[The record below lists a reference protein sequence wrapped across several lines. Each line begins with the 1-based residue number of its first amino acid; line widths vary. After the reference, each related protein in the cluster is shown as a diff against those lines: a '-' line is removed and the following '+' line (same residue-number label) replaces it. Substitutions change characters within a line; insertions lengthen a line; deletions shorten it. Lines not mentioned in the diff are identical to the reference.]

1 MRRWI
6 MHVDMDAFFAS
17 VEQRDNPEW
26 KRKPVIVGGKT
37 SRSVVATAS
46 YEARKFGVHSAM
58 PIAEALKLCPDG
70 IYVKPRMD
78 VYRKVSEEIHKI
90 MYNYAAEIEPLSM
103 DEAFMDISGMNK
115 QYPTLNAIGDA
126 IRNEIKE
133 KLHLTASVGIA
144 PNKFLAKIASDMNKP
159 DGLTIIPYG
168 KEKETIAPLPVRAL
182 WGVGRVTEK
191 TLLKQGYKIIGDIQ
205 KENYDRFCKKMG
217 NIGKNLY
224 LLAQG
229 VDNREV
235 TAEQAPKSIGD
246 ETTYAYDI
254 FEKEDI
260 ERKLIIHCDI
270 VAQRLREKKM
280 SARTITLRVRFESFK
295 TITRSMS
302 QEEGLNLT
310 DEIYKICKLLLSR
323 IKITEK
329 IRLLGVY
336 ASNLT
341 PQMHMKSLFD
351 DKREKKEKA
360 AKAVDEIRKKFG
372 KNAIQR
378 AIHLEEKIREI
389 KRKEEEEKKN
399 GKQSKNEGNIL

>member
-1 MRRWI
+1 
-6 MHVDMDAFFAS
+6 
-17 VEQRDNPEW
+17 
-26 KRKPVIVGGKT
+26 
-37 SRSVVATAS
+37 
-46 YEARKFGVHSAM
+46 
-58 PIAEALKLCPDG
+58 
-70 IYVKPRMD
+70 
-78 VYRKVSEEIHKI
+78 
-90 MYNYAAEIEPLSM
+90 
-103 DEAFMDISGMNK
+103 
-115 QYPTLNAIGDA
+115 
-126 IRNEIKE
+126 
-133 KLHLTASVGIA
+133 
-144 PNKFLAKIASDMNKP
+144 
-159 DGLTIIPYG
+159 
-168 KEKETIAPLPVRAL
+168 
-182 WGVGRVTEK
+182 
-191 TLLKQGYKIIGDIQ
+191 
-205 KENYDRFCKKMG
+205 
-217 NIGKNLY
+217 
-224 LLAQG
+224 
-229 VDNREV
+229 
-235 TAEQAPKSIGD
+235 
-246 ETTYAYDI
+246 
-254 FEKEDI
+254 
-260 ERKLIIHCDI
+260 
-270 VAQRLREKKM
+270 M